1 MPSNEFPQFI
11 TQCKEDENGDLAFE
25 IPQELLEA
33 LDWNEETVIDISV
46 IGERIVLR
54 EVKQSNSAE
63 TA

>member
-54 EVKQSNSAE
+54 EVKQSDPEE
-63 TA
+63 TP